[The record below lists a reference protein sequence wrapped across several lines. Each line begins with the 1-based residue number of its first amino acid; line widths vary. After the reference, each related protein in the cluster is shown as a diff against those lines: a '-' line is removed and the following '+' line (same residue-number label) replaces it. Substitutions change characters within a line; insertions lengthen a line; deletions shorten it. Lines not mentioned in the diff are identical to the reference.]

1 MPETAEDFA
10 RIKELVAELRLHMEL
25 LRLIARLPELYQ
37 SPIEQRSLYPVAQ
50 LLATTVAAFAEDPL
64 IEIALTLER
73 LEDAI
78 APDWASNCSGKN
90 SPTVSGLA
98 DHWRWVYQLR
108 FDRCSTFKGTLY
120 GLALWNVLDLP

>member
-10 RIKELVAELRLHMEL
+10 RIKELVGELRSHMEL

-37 SPIEQRSLYPVAQ
+37 SPIEQRNLYPVAQ

-73 LEDAI
+73 LEDAL
-78 APDWASNCSGKN
+78 AS
-90 SPTVSGLA
+90 
-98 DHWRWVYQLR
+98 R
-108 FDRCSTFKGTLY
+108 
-120 GLALWNVLDLP
+120 